1 MIIKNNKLLM
11 EFFRWTAVL
20 TITALAL
27 APVNAQTLHQAVT
40 KRIEKT
46 FSYRDGYEV
55 NIEGEKAEVVIETW
69 DRPEVR
75 VVLELTARHP
85 DKKVAERDLE
95 AVRYQTEKVKNR
107 IYIRNYVSPV
117 EGASQ
122 PESAFSAR
130 YAISLPPDCPVY
142 LKNNFGIA
150 NISNLV
156 NRLRINSEFTK
167 LGLQN
172 IQGFLDV
179 RTRFGDLRG
188 EQISGDVIINA
199 RRSDLTLRDI
209 NGRFDITSQYGILE
223 ILAGSEL
230 IDLKIDAEKS
240 DVFLYAPNP
249 SLFAYNLQ
257 GQHSDMVLPS
267 ELEFRVLDDKVA
279 LKKATFKPQQE
290 YFANITITISFGE
303 LTVEKPPKGVKP

>member
-1 MIIKNNKLLM
+1 MHIIRWAIILM
-11 EFFRWTAVL
+11 
-20 TITALAL
+20 ITALILPPAGS
-27 APVNAQTLHQAVT
+27 QTLHQAVT

-46 FSYRDGYEV
+46 FTYRDGYEV

-69 DRPEVR
+69 DRSEVK

-85 DKKVAERDLE
+85 EKKIAERDLE
-95 AVRYQTEKVKNR
+95 AVQYQAEKVKNR
-107 IYIRNYVSPV
+107 IYVRNYVSPD
-117 EGASQ
+117 EGASR
-122 PESAFSAR
+122 PESSFSAR
-130 YAISLPPDCPVY
+130 YSIFLPPDCPVY
-142 LKNNFGIA
+142 LKNNFGVA

-167 LGLQN
+167 LGLEN
-172 IQGFLDV
+172 INGFLDV
-179 RTRFGDLRG
+179 RTRFGDLHA
-188 EQISGDVIINA
+188 EHINGDVIINA

-223 ILAGSEL
+223 ILAGSQL
-230 IDLKIDAEKS
+230 VDLKIDAEKS
-240 DVFLYAPNP
+240 DVFLYATNP

-279 LKKATFKPQQE
+279 IKKATFKPQQE